1 MRMKTALCC
10 LLLSLPACVTGAFA
24 QGSPKPVPKQLAAGP
39 IVTTDKGKVEGK
51 LDEVTGKPM
60 FLGIPYAASPA
71 GALRWKPPADV
82 KAWPGVRKAVAF
94 GTRCPQV
101 DDGIWS
107 KPSAYSEDCLYLN
120 VWTPATGSGRRPVMF
135 YIHGGGF
142 LAGDSGDMGLGPLL
156 NGAHLAAERDVVVVT
171 INYRLGALG
180 FLVHPALDAENGG
193 RSGNY
198 GLLDMIAALK
208 WVQANIENFG
218 GDPKKVMIFGHSAGA
233 TATCAVLVSPLAK
246 DLFASAAI
254 QSGWCGAATAQE
266 RRDAGVKVAEK
277 LGCRGNDANVTC
289 LRRLPPR
296 NILREVGAFDRSY
309 YIFAPWQTS
318 HTLAAGATVDG
329 YVLPDVPLNMLKAGT
344 HNHVPLIIGSTHDE
358 FEFFISDLSRIITCH
373 DHVDYL
379 RKQFGTDANTVL
391 HHYPCPFGF
400 ARGASV
406 QAGGDFYFTCPM
418 RRAARAAA
426 ASQTEPVYQYL
437 FSYPVNS
444 ITLIKASH
452 LSDIPYVFG
461 TFLETATPAAWY
473 RHMELYWTNFAAN
486 GDPNAQGLGTWS
498 RYDRNRDNFIN
509 FGLLI
514 TEETNLKNGR
524 CDFWDTWQGPF

>member
-1 MRMKTALCC
+1 MKTALCC
-10 LLLSLPACVTGAFA
+10 LLLALLVHATGAFA
-24 QGSPKPVPKQLAAGP
+24 QGSPKPAPKQLAAGP

-51 LDEVTGKPM
+51 LDPITGKPM

-71 GALRWKPPADV
+71 GALRWKPPAAV
-82 KAWPGVRKAVAF
+82 TAWPGVRKAVNF
-94 GTRCPQV
+94 GKRCPQV

-107 KPSAYSEDCLYLN
+107 KPTPTSEDCLYLN

-142 LAGDSGDMGLGPLL
+142 LAGDSGDMGLGPLF
-156 NGAHLAAERDVVVVT
+156 NGAHLAAERDMVVVT

-233 TATCAVLVSPLAK
+233 TATCSVLVSPLAK

-277 LGCRGNDANVTC
+277 LGCRGNDANAATC
-289 LRRLPPR
+289 LRRLQPR

-358 FEFFISDLSRIITCH
+358 FEFFISDLGRIITCH
-373 DHVDYL
+373 DHIDYL

-391 HHYPCPFGF
+391 QHYPCPFGF
-400 ARGASV
+400 ARAASV

-461 TFLETATPAAWY
+461 TFLETATPAVWY
-473 RHMELYWTNFAAN
+473 RHMELYWTNFAGT
-486 GDPNAQGLGTWS
+486 GDPNAQGLATWS
-498 RYDRNRDNFIN
+498 RYDRNRDNFMN

>member
-1 MRMKTALCC
+1 
-10 LLLSLPACVTGAFA
+10 
-24 QGSPKPVPKQLAAGP
+24 
-39 IVTTDKGKVEGK
+39 
-51 LDEVTGKPM
+51 
-60 FLGIPYAASPA
+60 
-71 GALRWKPPADV
+71 
-82 KAWPGVRKAVAF
+82 
-94 GTRCPQV
+94 
-101 DDGIWS
+101 
-107 KPSAYSEDCLYLN
+107 
-120 VWTPATGSGRRPVMF
+120 
-135 YIHGGGF
+135 
-142 LAGDSGDMGLGPLL
+142 
-156 NGAHLAAERDVVVVT
+156 
-171 INYRLGALG
+171 
-180 FLVHPALDAENGG
+180 
-193 RSGNY
+193 
-198 GLLDMIAALK
+198 MIAALK

-254 QSGWCGAATAQE
+254 QSGWCGAATADE
-266 RRDAGVKVAEK
+266 RREAGKKVAEK
-277 LGCRGNDANVTC
+277 LGCRGNDANVATC
-289 LRRLPPR
+289 LRGRPPQ

-318 HTLAAGATVDG
+318 HNWPRGRRWTAMSCRT
-329 YVLPDVPLNMLKAGT
+329 YR
-344 HNHVPLIIGSTHDE
+344 STCQSGHPQPCPSHHRLDPRRVQ
-358 FEFFISDLSRIITCH
+358 FFISNISRIITCH

-379 RKQFGTDANTVL
+379 RKQFGTDANAVL
-391 HHYPCPFGF
+391 HQYPCPFGF
-400 ARGASV
+400 GSRRSV

-461 TFLETATPAAWY
+461 TFLETATPAVWY
-473 RHMELYWTNFAAN
+473 RHMELYWTNFAAT

-514 TEETNLKNGR
+514 TEETN
-524 CDFWDTWQGPF
+524 

>member
-1 MRMKTALCC
+1 MKTALCC
-10 LLLSLPACVTGAFA
+10 LLLALLVHATGALA
-24 QGSPKPVPKQLAAGP
+24 QGSPKQTAKRLAAGP

-51 LDEVTGKPM
+51 LDAITGKPM
-60 FLGIPYAASPA
+60 FLGIPYAASPG

-94 GTRCPQV
+94 GSRCPQV
-101 DDGIWS
+101 DDSIWS
-107 KPSAYSEDCLYLN
+107 KPTPTSEDCLYLN

-156 NGAHLAAERDVVVVT
+156 NGAHLAAERDMVVVT

-180 FLVHPALDAENGG
+180 FLVHPSLDAENGG

-198 GLLDMIAALK
+198 GFLDMIAALK

-246 DLFASAAI
+246 DLFSSAAI

-277 LGCRGNDANVTC
+277 LGCRGNDANAAAC
-289 LRRLPPR
+289 LRRLQPR
-296 NILREVGAFDRSY
+296 NILREVGAFDRNY

-329 YVLPDVPLNMLKAGT
+329 QVLPDVPLNMLKAGT

-358 FEFFISDLSRIITCH
+358 FQFFIADVFSIVTCH
-373 DHVDYL
+373 DHVDYI
-379 RKQFGTDANTVL
+379 RKQFGNDANAVL
-391 HHYPCPFGF
+391 QKYPCPFGLP
-400 ARGASV
+400 RDASV
-406 QAGGDFYFTCPM
+406 QAGSDFYFTCPL
-418 RRAARAAA
+418 RRAVRAATA
-426 ASQTEPVYQYL
+426 TQTEPVYQYL

-461 TFLETATPAAWY
+461 TFLESATPSSWY
-473 RHMELYWTNFAAN
+473 KHMEIYWAKFAET
-486 GDPNAQGLGTWS
+486 GDPNGPGLVPWS
-498 RYDRNRDNFIN
+498 RYDRNQDNYLN
-509 FGLLI
+509 FGWLI
-514 TEETNLKNGR
+514 SEERNLKNGK
-524 CDFWDTWQGPF
+524 CDFWDTWPGPF